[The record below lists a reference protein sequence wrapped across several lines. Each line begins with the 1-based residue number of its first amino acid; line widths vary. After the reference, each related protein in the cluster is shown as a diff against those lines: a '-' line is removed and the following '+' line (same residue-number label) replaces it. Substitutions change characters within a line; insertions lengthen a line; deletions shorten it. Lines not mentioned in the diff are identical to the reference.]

1 MRRTDFTAS
10 LKTARWH
17 GTDMTLA
24 NNDATHLFAARTLPA
39 SRLGCFRLFRMLS
52 IAYGKK
58 ICGGVMAY
66 DKYLRNLV
74 PRLPLGCHRREP
86 GNEVGICEAYACTD
100 DNERFDLL
108 IELSF
113 MPMKK
118 GLKAA
123 AYGNILSRLKKK
135 AILSPYLD
143 VCMLVFDGVLTALSR
158 YMRNLN
164 IVHRESAVLTQHDN
178 K

>member
-58 ICGGVMAY
+58 IC
-66 DKYLRNLV
+66 D
-74 PRLPLGCHRREP
+74 
-86 GNEVGICEAYACTD
+86 
-100 DNERFDLL
+100 
-108 IELSF
+108 
-113 MPMKK
+113 
-118 GLKAA
+118 AA
-123 AYGNILSRLKKK
+123 AETNYFKQMTGQKSCRILS
-135 AILSPYLD
+135 
-143 VCMLVFDGVLTALSR
+143 
-158 YMRNLN
+158 
-164 IVHRESAVLTQHDN
+164 IV
-178 K
+178 